1 MGKKKQSIFS
11 RFTNLTKANLN
22 HLISKAE
29 DPEKMLDQMVRDY
42 TNKVVEAESATT
54 KVLGG
59 LHKLESDLEKANV
72 AVSDWGVKAE
82 LASKKAKKAAKNSAK
97 KADYLDLAKEALRN
111 QIQAEADV
119 TRLEGQID
127 VQKKNAESLK
137 SNLAKM
143 KKELSEIK
151 SKRDDLVARKRIADA
166 QSAMQNAM
174 SDFNVADPTSAI
186 SNYEEVISR
195 QEAEVQ
201 GWQDLAD
208 SSVEGRFKALEE
220 EGQEAELEKRLKA
233 LTNG

>member
-59 LHKLESDLEKANV
+59 LHKLENDLDKANAAV
-72 AVSDWGVKAE
+72 ADWGAKAE
-82 LASKKAKKAAKNSAK
+82 LASKKAQKATKNSGE
-97 KADYLDLAKEALRN
+97 KAEFLNLAKEALRN
-111 QIQAEADV
+111 QIQAEANV
-119 TRLEGQID
+119 TRLEGQIE

-137 SNLAKM
+137 NNLAQM
-143 KKELSEIK
+143 KNELSEVK

-166 QSAMQNAM
+166 QASMQNAM

-208 SSVEGRFKALEE
+208 SSIEGRFKALEE

>member
-1 MGKKKQSIFS
+1 MGKKKQSVFS
-11 RFTNLTKANLN
+11 RFANLTKANLN

-29 DPEKMLDQMVRDY
+29 DPEKMLDQLVREY
-42 TNKVVEAESATT
+42 TNNVVEAERAAA

-59 LHKLESDLEKANV
+59 LHKLENDLKKAKEAKV
-72 AVSDWGVKAE
+72 DWGAKAE
-82 LASKKAKKAAKNSAK
+82 LAAQKAQKATKNSGE
-97 KADYLDLAKEALRN
+97 KAEFLNLAKEALRN

-119 TRLEGQID
+119 ARLEGQIE
-127 VQKKNAESLK
+127 VQKKSAESFK
-137 SNLAKM
+137 NNLAKM
-143 KKELSEIK
+143 KNELSEVK
-151 SKRDDLVARKRIADA
+151 SKRDDLVARRRIADA

-208 SSVEGRFKALEE
+208 SSPEGRFKVLEE
-220 EGQEAELEKRLKA
+220 EERESELDKRLKA

>member
-29 DPEKMLDQMVRDY
+29 DPEKMLDQLVRDY
-42 TNKVVEAESATT
+42 TNNVVEAERAAA

-59 LHKLESDLEKANV
+59 LHKLESDLEKANA

-82 LASKKAKKAAKNSAK
+82 LASEKAKKAAKNSAE

-119 TRLEGQID
+119 NRLEGQID

-143 KKELSEIK
+143 KKELSEVK

-174 SDFNVADPTSAI
+174 SDFDVADPTSAI

-201 GWQDLAD
+201 GWQDIAD
-208 SSVEGRFKALEE
+208 ASVEGRFKALEE
-220 EGQEAELEKRLKA
+220 EGQEAEVEKRLKA
-233 LTNG
+233 LGNS

>member
-1 MGKKKQSIFS
+1 MGKKKQSVFS
-11 RFTNLTKANLN
+11 RFANLTKANLN

-29 DPEKMLDQMVRDY
+29 DPEKMLDQLVREY
-42 TNKVVEAESATT
+42 TNNVVEAERAAA

-59 LHKLESDLEKANV
+59 LHKLESDLDKAEKAKT
-72 AVSDWGVKAE
+72 DWGAKAE
-82 LASKKAKKAAKNSAK
+82 LASKKSKEAAKNSTE

-119 TRLEGQID
+119 ARLEGQIE

-137 SNLAKM
+137 DNLAKM
-143 KKELSEIK
+143 KNELSEVK

-233 LTNG
+233 LTNS

>member
-1 MGKKKQSIFS
+1 MGKKKQSVFS
-11 RFTNLTKANLN
+11 RFANLTKANLN

-29 DPEKMLDQMVRDY
+29 DPEKMLDQLVREY
-42 TNKVVEAESATT
+42 TNNVVEAERAAA

-59 LHKLESDLEKANV
+59 LHKLENDLDKANA
-72 AVSDWGVKAE
+72 AVTDWGAKAE
-82 LASKKAKKAAKNSAK
+82 LASQKTQKATKNSAE
-97 KADYLDLAKEALRN
+97 KAEFLNLAKEALRN

-119 TRLEGQID
+119 TRLEGQIE

-137 SNLAKM
+137 DNLAKM
-143 KKELSEIK
+143 KNELSEIK

-208 SSVEGRFKALEE
+208 SSVEGRFKVLEE

>member
-11 RFTNLTKANLN
+11 RFANLTKANLN

-42 TNKVVEAESATT
+42 TNKVVEAEHATT

-59 LHKLESDLEKANV
+59 LHKLENDLEKANA
-72 AVSDWGVKAE
+72 AVSDWGMKAK
-82 LASKKAKKAAKNSAK
+82 LASEKAKKAAKNSDG

-119 TRLEGQID
+119 TRLEGQIE
-127 VQKKNAESLK
+127 VQKKTAESLK
-137 SNLAKM
+137 DNLAKM
-143 KKELSEIK
+143 KNELSEIK

-174 SDFNVADPTSAI
+174 SDFNVADPTSTI

-208 SSVEGRFKALEE
+208 SSIEGRFKALEE

-233 LTNG
+233 LTNS